1 MRLRATELA
10 GSAVVGAAGAQVA
23 GQLRGR
29 LLGRRQTGHHVQSD
43 QIRIDLLAN
52 AHKGLDHHTADFTA
66 QPPRDLD
73 RLVIAAASAGVM
85 LATEGE
91 GDH

>member
-1 MRLRATELA
+1 LREKRPPITIAGRVLFPLRYDRLLDRVVQPRSGHKFMRLRATELA

-43 QIRIDLLAN
+43 PI
-52 AHKGLDHHTADFTA
+52 KF
-66 QPPRDLD
+66 
-73 RLVIAAASAGVM
+73 
-85 LATEGE
+85 E
-91 GDH
+91 